1 MLGSKRGENFMHN
14 ISKFQMITITVIAL
28 FIFCIGAIYSN
39 TKDVVENKTGERI
52 EDARIQ
58 ESGEL
63 KTRNRAEN
71 QDKMELQSI
80 SDRLAALEQR
90 AVQQPVQQRYNG
102 NYGGDFN
109 LRCKIQGII
118 EDGSIVY
125 MSEDDAMQEAKA
137 NGRSLVMHCS
147 Y

>member
-1 MLGSKRGENFMHN
+1 MHN
-14 ISKFQMITITVIAL
+14 ITKFQMITIIVIAL

-39 TKDVVENKTGERI
+39 TKDAVDNKTGERL
-52 EDARIQ
+52 EDSRIQ
-58 ESGEL
+58 ESGEI
-63 KTRNRAEN
+63 KTRNRTEN
-71 QDKMELQSI
+71 QDKMELQAI
-80 SDRLAALEQR
+80 LDRLAILEQKSI
-90 AVQQPVQQRYNG
+90 QQPAQQRYDG
-102 NYGGDFN
+102 NYGSDFN